1 MDSLFDLETVRSALR
16 LSAPLVLTAMGG
28 VLSERSGVVNIGL
41 EGQMLA
47 GAFGAYAVAVVT
59 GSPWLGVAAGLTA
72 GGLFGLLH
80 AVVSVKFKADQ
91 VVSGVAVNLLAAGGS
106 IYLMR
111 SLMSGEPPAPMVA
124 DWPLTPLAGVPV
136 IGSLLANLS
145 PFVFLA
151 LLLPFVVHGLL
162 AHTLWG
168 LQVRAVGEGLRTA
181 RLIGLP
187 VHAIRIGCVS
197 LSGVLAGLAG
207 SYLSI
212 SQLNVFTENMSAGR
226 GFIALA
232 AVIFGRWTPLGAA
245 AAALGFGLLDAVQQ
259 RLQGA
264 EIGGVTLP
272 SELMLCMP
280 YVLTVVV
287 LAGCVGRTRAPSGL
301 GKLED

>member
-1 MDSLFDLETVRSALR
+1 MDNLFDLETIRSALR
-16 LSAPLVLTAMGG
+16 LSTPLVLTAMGG

-47 GAFGAYAVAVVT
+47 GAFGAYSVAVVT
-59 GSPWLGVAAGLTA
+59 GSPGLGVLAGLVT
-72 GGLFGLLH
+72 GGVFGLLH
-80 AVVSVKFKADQ
+80 AIVSVKLRADQ

-111 SLMSGEPPAPMVA
+111 SLFSGEPTAPAVP
-124 DWPLTPLAGVPV
+124 DWSLSALTSVPV
-136 IGSLLANLS
+136 IGTLLANLS

-151 LLLPFVVHGLL
+151 LLLPFLMHVMLTQ
-162 AHTLWG
+162 TLWG

-181 RLIGLP
+181 RLVGLP
-187 VHAIRIGCVS
+187 VHALRIGCVT
-197 LSGVLAGLAG
+197 LSGLLAGLAG

-232 AVIFGRWTPLGAA
+232 AVIFGRWSPLGAA
-245 AAALGFGLLDAVQQ
+245 AAAFGFGLLDAVQQ

-264 EIGGVTLP
+264 QVWGLTLP

-301 GKLED
+301 GRIED